1 VIYSSRKCPAL
12 IHVAGAGFAI
22 MITIS
27 GCATSKDISSLDTS
41 DSAIP
46 RLGPKPEAD
55 MTLISNQEMTNFYLV
70 SGDQKIP
77 IGKGKIV
84 PVKVDS
90 KVRYEIVAHPVGYSP
105 MSLFTTV
112 PPPYELRFTFHI
124 SDRDGSVP
132 DYSHVLPP
140 VNISGL
146 KIYNPPGTET
156 LALLPTQSDEK
167 PGGDQAVGDGL
178 NHLFSESKAFALV
191 ERDRIRDA
199 ITELN
204 FQQSDLV
211 DQDNAL
217 KMGKLLGANYIL
229 ISSVSRPGGGRKQVF
244 ARRVSVK
251 TGQQVATAI
260 AECQGE
266 VVPIPTLI
274 QVVNKINA
282 SE

>member
-1 VIYSSRKCPAL
+1 MTLRHEGKRYFGIALLTGLLSLFILSS
-12 IHVAGAGFAI
+12 
-22 MITIS
+22 
-27 GCATSKDISSLDTS
+27 CATEKGAS
-41 DSAIP
+41 P
-46 RLGPKPEAD
+46 RAGVGLWFKKE
-55 MTLISNQEMTNFYLV
+55 MTLISNQEMTDFYII
-70 SGDQKIP
+70 SGDQKILV
-77 IGKGKIV
+77 GQGKIV
-84 PVKVDS
+84 PIRVDP
-90 KVRYEIVAHPVGYSP
+90 KERYEIMAHPRGYRP

-112 PPPYELRFTFHI
+112 PPTDELRFTFEI

-146 KIYNPPGTET
+146 KICNPPGTET

-191 ERDRIRDA
+191 ERDKIRDA

-217 KMGKLLGANYIL
+217 KMGKLLGAEYIL

>member
-1 VIYSSRKCPAL
+1 MIFMHRGQKSPSVVLLAGLLSLFLFSS
-12 IHVAGAGFAI
+12 
-22 MITIS
+22 
-27 GCATSKDISSLDTS
+27 CATEKGASGHAGIH
-41 DSAIP
+41 
-46 RLGPKPEAD
+46 LGFKKE
-55 MTLISNQEMTNFYLV
+55 MTLISNQEMTDFYII
-70 SGDQKIP
+70 SGDQKTLV
-77 IGKGKIV
+77 GQGKIV
-84 PVKVDS
+84 PLRVNPKE
-90 KVRYEIVAHPVGYSP
+90 RYEIMAHPRGYRP
-105 MSLFTTV
+105 ISLFTTV
-112 PPPYELRFTFHI
+112 PPTDELRFTFEI

-132 DYSHVLPP
+132 DYSRVLPP

-146 KIYNPPGTET
+146 KIYDPPGTET

-167 PGGDQAVGDGL
+167 PGGDLAVGDAL

-211 DQDNAL
+211 NQDNAL

-229 ISSVSRPGGGRKQVF
+229 ISSVSRPGAGRKQVF

-260 AECQGE
+260 AECRGE
-266 VVPIPTLI
+266 AVPMPTLI
-274 QVVNKINA
+274 QIVNKING